1 MQRRCVIENI
11 KSMDEIPDQ
20 ALEKLNATNAKG
32 FAKVIN
38 DKWFNKIFIQ
48 GE

>member
-1 MQRRCVIENI
+1 MQRRCVIKSI
-11 KSMDEIPDQ
+11 KSMDIPDQ
-20 ALEKLNATNAKG
+20 ALKKLKADDAKG

-38 DKWFNKIFIQ
+38 NKWFNKIFIQ

>member
-1 MQRRCVIENI
+1 M
-11 KSMDEIPDQ
+11 KEIPAQ
-20 ALEKLNATNAKG
+20 ALKKQKTNDAKG

>member
-1 MQRRCVIENI
+1 MQRWCVIKSI
-11 KSMDEIPDQ
+11 KSMKEIPAQ
-20 ALEKLNATNAKG
+20 ALKKLNATDAKG

>member
-1 MQRRCVIENI
+1 MRRRCVIESI
-11 KSMDEIPDQ
+11 KSMDIPPQ
-20 ALEKLNATNAKG
+20 ALKKLKATNADEFGEFIK
-32 FAKVIN
+32 

>member
-1 MQRRCVIENI
+1 MQRRCVIKSI
-11 KSMDEIPDQ
+11 KSMKEIPAQ
-20 ALEKLNATNAKG
+20 ALKKLKADDADEYGEFIK
-32 FAKVIN
+32 